1 MEKRKKIILLIV
13 TLLMIAIVGV
23 VYIKKNKTTN
33 SGITNKP
40 NVEDIT
46 QKDED
51 ETNIYDS
58 VDAIDET
65 EELKKEPRVKYDE
78 SIEYEKILPE
88 ENIEVSNNW
97 KDFELGING
106 NTISFPCDIKT
117 FIETS
122 GLSINDADKQINIKP
137 DGLKKINVY
146 RDEQQVCTIICKN
159 INNNKEI
166 LENCQVIGLEQSC
179 YNGPIAPE
187 NVFVFPG
194 SLHIGDPSD
203 TLNLIEKVG
212 DYYDVYDEYDIYLE
226 DVANGIQHVDEDY
239 AKYTY
244 RDANDELEKS
254 KMEVVGSNSVI
265 IQLTIYN
272 DIY

>member
-1 MEKRKKIILLIV
+1 MERRKKIILLIV
-13 TLLMIAIVGV
+13 TLLIIAIIGV
-23 VYIKKNKTTN
+23 VYVKTNKITN
-33 SGITNKP
+33 SNITNKP
-40 NVEDIT
+40 NIEETD

-51 ETNIYDS
+51 KTNIDDF

-65 EELKKEPRVKYDE
+65 EKLKKEPRVKYDE

-117 FIETS
+117 FIERT
-122 GLSINDADKQINIKP
+122 GLSINDTDEQIDIKP

-146 RDEQQVCTIICKN
+146 KDEQQVCTIICKN
-159 INNNKEI
+159 INHDKEI

-187 NVFVFPG
+187 NVFIFPG
-194 SLHIGDPSD
+194 SLHIGDSSN
-203 TLNLIEKVG
+203 TLNLLEKVG

-244 RDANDELEKS
+244 RDADDELEKS

-265 IQLTIYN
+265 IQLAIYN